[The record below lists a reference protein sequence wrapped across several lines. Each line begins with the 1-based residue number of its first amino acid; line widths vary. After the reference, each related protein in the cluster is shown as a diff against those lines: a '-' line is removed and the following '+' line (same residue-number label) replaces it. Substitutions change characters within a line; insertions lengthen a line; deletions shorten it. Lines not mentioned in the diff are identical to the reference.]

1 MFDASSSAMDLF
13 ILTLTAFVAAILTFF
28 SGFGLGTLLT
38 PVFMVY
44 FPPDQAIAYTGIVHF
59 CNNLFKILLV
69 GKHAD
74 TRVLMRFGIPAV
86 LAAVAGS
93 WLLLNLPNQQ
103 PLLRYECFGQWREVM
118 PVKLLI
124 SVLLL
129 AFASMDLIPY
139 FGRLRFSPGMLPLGG
154 LLSGF
159 FGGLSGNQGALRSAF
174 LVRADLTKEAFIGTA
189 VVVSTFVDLT
199 RLGIYAGGLTMG
211 ATGNQVPTV
220 AAAVGAAVAG
230 ALLGNRLLQKVT
242 MQWIQRVVALLL
254 ILLSLALGSGLL

>member
-1 MFDASSSAMDLF
+1 MELV
-13 ILTLTAFVAAILTFF
+13 ILTLTAFFAAVLTFF

-44 FPPDQAIAYTGIVHF
+44 FPPEQAIALTGVVHF

-86 LAAVAGS
+86 IAAVAGS

-103 PLLRYECFGQWREVM
+103 PLVRYELFGHWREVM

-129 AFASMDLIPY
+129 VFALMDLIPY
-139 FGRLRFSPGMLPLGG
+139 FGQLRFGPEKLPLGG

-174 LVRADLTKEAFIGTA
+174 LVRAGLTKEAFIGTA

-199 RLGIYAGGLTMG
+199 RLGMYAGGQAFETI
-211 ATGNQVPTV
+211 GNQLPLVTS
-220 AAAVGAAVAG
+220 AVGAAVAG
-230 ALLGNRLLQKVT
+230 ALMGNRLLRKIT
-242 MQWIQRVVALLL
+242 MQWIQALVAILL
-254 ILLSLALGSGLL
+254 ILLSLALGSGMI